1 MKLSQNRQNNAL
13 NNRNNLRDKKAFYG
27 RLILVRDKGNFL
39 PGCVQ
44 KGGVRN
50 MQATK
55 PYLNCR
61 FITEI
66 EFKLLF
72 LKKEKKRKE
81 NKAAHLQKLL
91 V

>member
-1 MKLSQNRQNNAL
+1 
-13 NNRNNLRDKKAFYG
+13 
-27 RLILVRDKGNFL
+27 
-39 PGCVQ
+39 
-44 KGGVRN
+44 

-72 LKKEKKRKE
+72 LKKEKKRKQSSSFAKIISLACL
-81 NKAAHLQKLL
+81 NFQKPAITTMNVDYQRKNICYQIHRLSL
-91 V
+91 T